1 LLFKRLAGLTC
12 VGLLAGCV
20 FGLSAA
26 GASAATLSGAGS
38 TLVAPIEAEWAAA
51 FGSATGNTI
60 TYNAVGSG
68 TGEKDV
74 AQGLVDFGAS
84 DAPLSAYTGVPAN
97 LVQIPWA
104 LSATG
109 VSYHIHGVP
118 KLKLT
123 GNVIAAIYVGQV
135 TNWNDAK
142 IKRLNPRVNLP
153 NLPITVFHRSDGSG
167 DTYAFTKYESLA
179 SPTFRSKIGT
189 STTVSWPVG
198 PGAKGNT
205 GMATAVAQT
214 NGAIAYIA
222 VSYLIADRLPAVF
235 IQNAGGR
242 YIAPNL
248 AAIEAAANVVH
259 SVSAANEVTIVNP
272 PRNARSAYPISTF
285 TYALVPTNAKNG
297 ALLRQFLTYAITSGQ
312 QFGPRLD
319 FAPLPRAVK
328 NAALATV
335 NRIQ

>member
-1 LLFKRLAGLTC
+1 LAGLTC

-20 FGLSAA
+20 LGLSAA
-26 GASAATLSGAGS
+26 GASAATLAGAGS

-51 FGSATGNTI
+51 FDSATGNTV

-68 TGEKDV
+68 TGEKDIV
-74 AQGLVDFGAS
+74 NGLVDFGAS
-84 DAPLSAYTGVPAN
+84 DAPLSAYSNVPGN

-109 VSYHIHGVP
+109 VSYHLPGISRLH
-118 KLKLT
+118 LT

-135 TNWNDAK
+135 KFWDDPK
-142 IKRLNPRVNLP
+142 IANLNKGLRLPHT
-153 NLPITVFHRSDGSG
+153 PITVFWRSDGSG
-167 DTYAFTKYESLA
+167 DTYAFTKYESSA
-179 SPTFRSKIGT
+179 SPSFRSKIGS

-198 PGAKGNT
+198 QGRKGNT
-205 GMATAVAQT
+205 GLASAVAST
-214 NGAIAYIA
+214 NGGIAYIA
-222 VSYLIADRLPAVF
+222 VSYLIADNLPAVF

-242 YIAPNL
+242 FIAPNL
-248 AAIEAAANVVH
+248 RAIEAAAQVVH
-259 SVSAANEVTIVNP
+259 NVSSANEVSIVNP
-272 PRNARSAYPISTF
+272 PRFAKTAYPISTF

-297 ALLRQFLTYAITSGQ
+297 ALLRQFITYALTGGQ

>member
-1 LLFKRLAGLTC
+1 LVGLTC
-12 VGLLAGCV
+12 AGLLAGCV
-20 FGLSAA
+20 LGLSAA
-26 GASAATLSGAGS
+26 GASAASLSGAGS

-68 TGEKDV
+68 TGEKDI

-84 DAPLSAYTGVPAN
+84 DAPLSAYSNVPGN

-109 VSYHIHGVP
+109 VSYHLHGVS

-135 TNWNDAK
+135 KFWDDPK
-142 IKRLNPRVNLP
+142 ITSLNRGLRLPHT
-153 NLPITVFHRSDGSG
+153 PITVFHRSDGSG

-198 PGAKGNT
+198 PGARGNT
-205 GMATAVAQT
+205 GMASAVAQT

-222 VSYLIADRLPAVF
+222 VSYLIADHLPAVF
-235 IQNAGGR
+235 IQNSAGR

-248 AAIEAAANVVH
+248 AAIEAAASVVH
-259 SVSAANEVTIVNP
+259 FVSAANEVTIVNP
-272 PRNARSAYPISTF
+272 PRSARTAYPISTF
-285 TYALVPTNAKNG
+285 TYAIVPTNSSKG
-297 ALLRQFLTYAITSGQ
+297 DLLRQFLTYAITSGQ

-328 NAALATV
+328 AAAQNTI